1 MVADTVVII
10 VRFVSIMQQY
20 SGNRREVTMRVP
32 SKSSLAIT
40 TIIDHFRIP
49 WKDKLEKSTRIFIN
63 QNLYNPYFD
72 KEIRLKAKDT
82 IIFIPISGGG

>member
-32 SKSSLAIT
+32 SEASLAIT
-40 TIIDHFRIP
+40 TIIDHFKIP
-49 WKDKLEKSTRIFIN
+49 WNDKLEKSTRIFIN
-63 QNLYNPYFD
+63 QNLYNPNFD
-72 KEIRLKAKDT
+72 KGIRLKAKDT